1 MSFPKLNLPPFSPRL
16 RRTGQG
22 SAYAFEVYDSSRR
35 KWLCLTPEEY
45 VRQAFNAF
53 LINHK
58 GIPAPLLANEVSLT
72 VNGMNRRSDTVVFRN
87 NLKPLLIVEYKRPS
101 VEITQDVFSQ
111 IARYNIT
118 FEAPFLAVTNGLVTY
133 CVHYHL
139 KQGTYSFMEDFP
151 NYEQML
157 ELADSEL

>member
-1 MSFPKLNLPPFSPRL
+1 M
-16 RRTGQG
+16 
-22 SAYAFEVYDSSRR
+22 
-35 KWLCLTPEEY
+35 
-45 VRQAFNAF
+45 RQAFNAF

-58 GIPAPLLANEVSLT
+58 GIPASLLANEVSLT

-139 KQGTYSFMEDFP
+139 KRGTYSFMEDFP